1 MLVAMILGGAAALV
15 LLVGAIYWAT
25 RRYRSHRRIAPST
38 SYRAGGGRYP
48 LMFPGS
54 VVAAPAEG
62 EGEGDGPVEMPLLSL
77 RMRGD
82 GAS

>member
-25 RRYRSHRRIAPST
+25 RRYRSRRRIAPSA
-38 SYRAGGGRYP
+38 SYRPAGGSGYP

-62 EGEGDGPVEMPLLSL
+62 EGPVEIPLLSL